1 MLKRLLLLPFGII
14 LYISWWFIN
23 PPFISSRPPIVY
35 GGVKHY
41 LSVTT
46 WLHYFTNNSYEG
58 EQFRTYLLQHN
69 PFIFITYIIVFF
81 LCVFIPLLFM
91 NIKKAGFRDKIVAG
105 APVIKGNLRVKW
117 EIFKLNNIFLRPFFY
132 PFKKLPKYN
141 GVHFTYYQRVPFD
154 AERYHYLLL
163 GSTGSGKTQT
173 ISRLLKDIIERAED
187 TKKKQGGYVSDK
199 IIILDTKGDYTESFA
214 NPENTILL
222 SPGDA
227 RTPSWSLGR
236 DIPSELDI
244 DLLLQALVEDTKDQF
259 FANNARNVLR
269 CVLTSLIRTQNTRN
283 FTIEN
288 LCIALQKDNIYKAVS
303 LFDDTN
309 TIKGILLKED
319 GTLAEDSEMSRGIL
333 AVLHTIVP
341 QLFVLKGLS
350 TLEFSIH
357 EFLTNP
363 KYHRLILKRHP
374 SQAMSFSMYARL
386 IFGTISA
393 QIAQMPDSSTRRI
406 WLLLDELAVLG
417 KFDPLTEFLERGRS
431 KGVCVVA
438 ALQDWGSM
446 EEFYKEAARSLF
458 ANFNSKTYLVQKEP
472 KSAEYLEKT
481 FGLNTIERR
490 NITTNKNS
498 VLSFSPAV
506 SEQTQVQKESPVSS
520 GDLLRMP
527 QASKDGVYMYTV
539 LAGYKDIFFYR
550 APILP
555 FSSFISEKYPIFI
568 SSNKEI
574 NNRIFNNETNSE
586 NSLLNKEK
594 EVEELSEL
602 PIIAENVS
610 IHNNTQQIDKL
621 GEYYK
626 ISLSERFHPPKAE
639 TTKFLKEVIGL
650 SIKAVILPEV
660 LLPEEIIIDAT
671 KFELNTIKNDI
682 KREERKLQ
690 VPHA

>member
-1 MLKRLLLLPFGII
+1 MLKRLLLLPFGLL
-14 LYISWWFIN
+14 LYIGWWFLN
-23 PPFISSRPPIVY
+23 PPLIHSRPPIVY
-35 GGVKHY
+35 EGVEHY
-41 LSVTT
+41 LPVAT
-46 WLHYFTNNSYEG
+46 WLHYLTDTSSDG
-58 EQFRTYLLQHN
+58 EQFRTYLSQN
-69 PFIFITYIIVFF
+69 SPFIFITYIVVFF
-81 LCVFIPLLFM
+81 ICVFTPLLFI
-91 NIKKAGFRDKIVAG
+91 NSKKAGFRDKLVAG
-105 APVIKGNLRVKW
+105 APVVKGNLRVKW
-117 EIFKLNNIFLRPFFY
+117 EIMKLNNPFLRLFFY
-132 PFKKLPKYN
+132 PFKKLPRYD

-173 ISRLLKDIIERAED
+173 ISRLLKDIVERAEE
-187 TKKKQGGYVSDK
+187 TKRKQSGYVSDK

-227 RTPSWSLGR
+227 RTPSWALGK

-244 DLLLQALVEDTKDQF
+244 DLLLQALVDDTKDPF

-269 CVLTSLIRTQNTRN
+269 CVLTSLVRTPSTRH
-283 FTIEN
+283 FTIEK
-288 LCIALQKDNIYKAVS
+288 LCNALQTDNVYRAVS

-309 TIKGILLKED
+309 TAKGALLKED
-319 GTLAEDSEMSRGIL
+319 GSPAEDSEMSRGIL
-333 AVLHTIVP
+333 AVLQTLVP
-341 QLFVLKGLS
+341 QLYVLKGLS
-350 TLEFSIH
+350 GLEFSIH
-357 EFLTNP
+357 EFLNNP

-431 KGVCVVA
+431 KGLCVVA

-527 QASKDGVYMYTV
+527 QASRDGVYMYTV

-555 FSSFISEKYPIFI
+555 FSSFMPEKYPMFVPP
-568 SSNKEI
+568 STDTATKKRNG
-574 NNRIFNNETNSE
+574 ETDRDGGNGGLRE
-586 NSLLNKEK
+586 GM
-594 EVEELSEL
+594 EEEGEEFSEL
-602 PIIAENVS
+602 PTTAESVAIAS
-610 IHNNTQQIDKL
+610 DKTQQVDK
-621 GEYYK
+621 
-626 ISLSERFHPPKAE
+626 
-639 TTKFLKEVIGL
+639 
-650 SIKAVILPEV
+650 
-660 LLPEEIIIDAT
+660 
-671 KFELNTIKNDI
+671 
-682 KREERKLQ
+682 
-690 VPHA
+690 